1 MKSMATPTERTTARH
16 PAPTAPDEGDR
27 LVVLS
32 PLRRWITQ
40 GFGRVEDVVYVGLGF
55 LLAANAI
62 ALLVSG
68 GLNFWE
74 GLRAGTLSRDMVA
87 HLDRTLLILMIVE
100 ILYTVQ
106 VSFREH
112 VLRAEPFLIV
122 GLIAATRRILILT
135 AEFAEMLTMGHTAFR
150 NAMLEMGV
158 LTVMILALV
167 VSLFLLRKTHAGMS
181 TARE

>member
-1 MKSMATPTERTTARH
+1 MATPSERIATHHPTPTEPDDSGRIV
-16 PAPTAPDEGDR
+16 AP
-27 LVVLS
+27 S

-40 GFGRVEDVVYVGLGF
+40 GFGRAEDVVYVGLGL

-62 ALLVSG
+62 ALLLAG
-68 GLNFWE
+68 GLLFWE
-74 GLRAGTLSRDMVA
+74 GLHAGTVSRHMVSQ
-87 HLDRTLLILMIVE
+87 LDRILLILMIVE

-112 VLRAEPFLIV
+112 VLTAEPFLIV
-122 GLIAATRRILILT
+122 GLIAATRRILVLT
-135 AEFAEMLTMGHTAFR
+135 AEFAEMLNMAETTFR

-167 VSLFLLRKTHAGMS
+167 VSLFLLRKTHAGM
-181 TARE
+181 RV

>member
-1 MKSMATPTERTTARH
+1 MATPSEHVIAH
-16 PAPTAPDEGDR
+16 HLAPTEPDEGDR
-27 LVVLS
+27 MVAPS

-40 GFGRVEDVVYVGLGF
+40 GFSRAEDVVYIGLGF

-62 ALLVSG
+62 ALLLAG

-112 VLRAEPFLIV
+112 VLSTTSLDPPGAEVRNLV
-122 GLIAATRRILILT
+122 GRD
-135 AEFAEMLTMGHTAFR
+135 EP
-150 NAMLEMGV
+150 
-158 LTVMILALV
+158 
-167 VSLFLLRKTHAGMS
+167 
-181 TARE
+181 

>member
-1 MKSMATPTERTTARH
+1 MATPTERTTARH

-32 PLRRWITQ
+32 PLRRCITQ

-74 GLRAGTLSRDMVA
+74 GLHAGTLSRDMVA

-112 VLRAEPFLIV
+112 VLTAEPFLIV
-122 GLIAATRRILILT
+122 GLIAVTRRILVLT
-135 AEFAEMLTMGHTAFR
+135 AEFSEMLSLGETAFR
-150 NAMLEMGV
+150 NAMIEMGV
-158 LTVMILALV
+158 LTVMILVLV
-167 VSLFLLRKTHAGMS
+167 VSLFLLRKPHVDRAI
-181 TARE
+181 ARE

>member
-1 MKSMATPTERTTARH
+1 MATPSERTTAHH
-16 PAPTAPDEGDR
+16 PTPTEPDSGGR
-27 LVVLS
+27 IVALS

-40 GFGRVEDVVYVGLGF
+40 GFGRAEDVVYVGLGV
-55 LLAANAI
+55 LLAASAL
-62 ALLVSG
+62 ALLLAG
-68 GLNFWE
+68 GLLFWE
-74 GLRAGTLSRDMVA
+74 GLHAGTLSRDMVA
-87 HLDRTLLILMIVE
+87 QLDRILLILMIVE

-112 VLRAEPFLIV
+112 VLTAEPFLIV

-135 AEFAEMLTMGHTAFR
+135 AEFAEMLKLGEIAFR
-150 NAMLEMGV
+150 NAMIEMGV

-167 VSLFLLRKTHAGMS
+167 VSLFLLRKTHTGMS